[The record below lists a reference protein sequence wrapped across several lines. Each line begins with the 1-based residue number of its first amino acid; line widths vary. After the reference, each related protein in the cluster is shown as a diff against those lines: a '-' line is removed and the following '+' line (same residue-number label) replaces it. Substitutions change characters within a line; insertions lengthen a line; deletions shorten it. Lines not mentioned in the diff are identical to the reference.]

1 MSTKR
6 RVGFVGQY
14 NVPTYVA
21 FAGILH
27 LENTPYSF
35 LTLCNRYL
43 SFAIQPDELLND
55 PNYGVTEL
63 RICKRCT
70 KLEKEEA

>member
-6 RVGFVGQY
+6 RVGFVGKY
-14 NVPTYVA
+14 NVPINVA
-21 FAGILH
+21 MECLLH
-27 LENTPYSF
+27 LERTPYSF

-43 SFAIQPDELLND
+43 SFAVQIDTILYNLTD
-55 PNYGVTEL
+55 I

-70 KLEKEEA
+70 KLGKGEA

>member
-6 RVGFVGQY
+6 RVGFVGKY
-14 NVPTYVA
+14 NVPTNVA
-21 FAGILH
+21 MDGLLH
-27 LENTPYSF
+27 LERTPYSF

-43 SFAIQPDELLND
+43 SFAVQIDTILYNLTD
-55 PNYGVTEL
+55 I

-70 KLEKEEA
+70 KLDKGEA